1 MRVFDVESND
11 AGDTTNEDINMS
23 TVESDIIEKVLMK
36 YIL

>member
-11 AGDTTNEDINMS
+11 AADTTNEDINMS